1 LANTK
6 NKNQRERTMQTKSGK
21 GFPIVAVL
29 MLSACGGGG
38 GESATPLSSWTPSQ
52 TVIASGKGQ
61 EVTFDYDPVT
71 KQVGAITPPSEM
83 LGNYSTK
90 LTIDAT
96 GELTALTLTTP
107 TGTNL
112 IFNTTYK
119 LDAATWGA
127 TNFNS
132 SAVVANP
139 FYLGWDYQSF
149 GVWQTG
155 LDSTTG
161 TFGAFS
167 VGTPTAGL
175 DIPGTGNPTFTGKV
189 AGSYVS
195 GGMGHAVL
203 ADLSVNVDFGSRSLV
218 FSTSNTRTSTDWVKF
233 DPAPGLNLT
242 NPTLNTLNYVSG
254 TNSFTGTLTTDSG
267 LSGSSTGQFY
277 GPAAQELG
285 GVFFLQGSGETYTGA
300 YGGKDITAP

>member
-1 LANTK
+1 
-6 NKNQRERTMQTKSGK
+6 MQTKSCK
-21 GFPIVAVL
+21 VFPILAVL

-38 GESATPLSSWTPSQ
+38 GESATPLSSWTPSSK
-52 TVIASGKGQ
+52 VIASGKGQ
-61 EVTFDYDPVT
+61 EVTFAYDPAT
-71 KQVGAITPPSEM
+71 KQVGAITPPSDVP
-83 LGNYSTK
+83 GNYSTE

-96 GELTALTLTTP
+96 GDLTALTLTTP
-107 TGTNL
+107 TGTSL

-119 LDAATWGA
+119 LGAATWGA

-132 SAVVANP
+132 SAVLANP
-139 FYLGWDYQSF
+139 FNLGWDYQSF

-167 VGTPTAGL
+167 VGSPTAGM
-175 DIPGTGNPTFTGKV
+175 DIPLTGNPTFAGQV

-195 GGMGHAVL
+195 GGLGHAVL

-218 FSTSNTRTSTDWVKF
+218 FSTSNTRISTDWVNF
-233 DPAPGLNLT
+233 DPASGLNLT
-242 NPTLNTLNYVSG
+242 NPTLNTLKYESG
-254 TNSFTGTLTTDSG
+254 TNSFTGKLTTDSG

-277 GPAAQELG
+277 GPTAQELG
-285 GVFFLQGSGETYTGA
+285 GVFFLQGGGETYTGA
-300 YGGKDITAP
+300 YGAKDTTAP